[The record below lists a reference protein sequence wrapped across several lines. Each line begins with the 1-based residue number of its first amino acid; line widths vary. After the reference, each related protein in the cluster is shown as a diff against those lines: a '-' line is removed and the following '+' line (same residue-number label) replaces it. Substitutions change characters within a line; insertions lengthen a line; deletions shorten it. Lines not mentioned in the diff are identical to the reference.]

1 MNKQF
6 EGTKFFDL
14 VRGIL
19 LAEEEGRVIWSDR
32 RTWCIIGL
40 DGCIYLM
47 CPVDCTVKLTSCVAA
62 PRAAA
67 TKAELASL
75 LNHFVAMGYR

>member
-1 MNKQF
+1 MNKRY

-19 LAEEEGRVIWSDR
+19 LAEEEGRVIWSDG
-32 RTWCIIGL
+32 RTWCVIGL

-47 CPVDCTVKLTSCVAA
+47 RPIDCMVKLTSCVAA

-67 TKAELASL
+67 SEAELFAL
-75 LNHFVAMGYR
+75 RNYFAELEDR